1 MANKKLIHNIIN
13 KTRKSFDFRYQ
24 QAIIRNKNQ
33 NPKNPP
39 LVKLLQYLQSI
50 KISDAEIDQVV
61 REYWEAVEKN
71 PSFQKEIADKNA
83 YANLMLDPGTL
94 PVAPKPYKTLITEYN
109 LPRPLEDFD
118 FGPEPIKGATATY
131 TTPWTNLAG
140 DLLSSLA
147 NQGGPPT
154 QNLGNFNYSN
164 FVTPQYSNAFSQTFD
179 TSMLSSSFDVGSWT
193 GGLGSYADLGSS
205 LPVKY

>member
-33 NPKNPP
+33 TPKNPP

-71 PSFQKEIADKNA
+71 PSFQKEIADKF
-83 YANLMLDPGTL
+83 
-94 PVAPKPYKTLITEYN
+94 KIKYN
-109 LPRPLEDFD
+109 
-118 FGPEPIKGATATY
+118 GK
-131 TTPWTNLAG
+131 
-140 DLLSSLA
+140 
-147 NQGGPPT
+147 
-154 QNLGNFNYSN
+154 
-164 FVTPQYSNAFSQTFD
+164 V
-179 TSMLSSSFDVGSWT
+179 
-193 GGLGSYADLGSS
+193 
-205 LPVKY
+205 